1 MGLKTL
7 TKWIAIA
14 LGNEWFYLFLMGTM
28 MAILSFAI
36 DFLIE
41 NLQEV
46 HYIMYAS
53 NSHSYFASLMLWV
66 SFSSVL
72 VFVAVLV
79 TRVRSHSAITPVD
92 NKH

>member
-7 TKWIAIA
+7 TKWIALA
-14 LGNEWFYLFLMGTM
+14 LANEWFYLFLMGTM

-46 HYIMYAS
+46 HYIIYAS
-53 NSHSYFASLMLWV
+53 NSHSYMVSLMMWV
-66 SFSSVL
+66 LFASVL
-72 VFVAVLV
+72 VLAAVLV
-79 TRVRSHSAITPVD
+79 TKVSC
-92 NKH
+92 KF

>member
-7 TKWIAIA
+7 TKWIALA
-14 LGNEWFYLFLMGTM
+14 LANEWFYLFLMGTM

-46 HYIMYAS
+46 HYIIYAS
-53 NSHSYFASLMLWV
+53 NSHSYIASLMLWV
-66 SFSSVL
+66 IFAVVL
-72 VFVAVLV
+72 VFAAVLV
-79 TRVRSHSAITPVD
+79 TKVSFTMAS
-92 NKH
+92 